1 MAVSLKWLCLNAV
14 VVEAAGSVTSEK
26 SDGLGQVGHT
36 CSPSPWEAEK
46 GGVRLKLAQAAS

>member
-36 CSPSPWEAEK
+36 CSPSPWEAEREEC
-46 GGVRLKLAQAAS
+46 V